1 MKNNF
6 VSHKGSVDKQSDER
20 KETKAATAQ
29 KITDNR
35 NKGHRSSGYNSGT
48 PVVPLKHTL
57 F

>member
-20 KETKAATAQ
+20 KETKGATAQ

-35 NKGHRSSGYNSGT
+35 NKGHRYPWYNSGT